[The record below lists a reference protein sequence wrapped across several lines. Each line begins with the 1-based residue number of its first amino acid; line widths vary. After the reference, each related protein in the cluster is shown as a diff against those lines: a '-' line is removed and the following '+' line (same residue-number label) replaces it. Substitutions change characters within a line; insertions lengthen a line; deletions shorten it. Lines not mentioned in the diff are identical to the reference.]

1 MSKASSEIT
10 KQRKFMRWIQEFSKK
25 IVVVFFITY
34 LIILAILVLVIVKIG
49 GSAGI
54 DTMTTEINET
64 FRVVIGGYIIKAA
77 VENAI
82 KIGSQ
87 AVLDKIDAKSKV
99 KKAEAAVA
107 KTAEEVNKELAKQ
120 GLSVN
125 DIADDEAGSDS
136 NNGSDES

>member
-1 MSKASSEIT
+1 MSKESSEIT

-87 AVLDKIDAKSKV
+87 AALDKIDAKSKV

-125 DIADDEAGSDS
+125 DIDDDEAGSDS

>member
-1 MSKASSEIT
+1 MSKESSEIN

>member
-1 MSKASSEIT
+1 MSKESSEIT

-64 FRVVIGGYIIKAA
+64 FRAVIGGYIIKAA

-87 AVLDKIDAKSKV
+87 AALDKIDAKSKV
-99 KKAEAAVA
+99 KKAEAAIA

>member
-1 MSKASSEIT
+1 MSKTSSEIT

-49 GSAGI
+49 GRSGI

-120 GLSVN
+120 GLNVN

>member
-1 MSKASSEIT
+1 MSKESSEIT

-87 AVLDKIDAKSKV
+87 EAVDKIDAKSKV
-99 KKAEAAVA
+99 KKAEAAIA

>member
-1 MSKASSEIT
+1 MSKESSEIT

-87 AVLDKIDAKSKV
+87 AALDKIDAKSKV

>member
-1 MSKASSEIT
+1 MSKESSEIN

-125 DIADDEAGSDS
+125 DITDDEAGSDS

>member
-10 KQRKFMRWIQEFSKK
+10 KQRKFMKWIQEFSKK